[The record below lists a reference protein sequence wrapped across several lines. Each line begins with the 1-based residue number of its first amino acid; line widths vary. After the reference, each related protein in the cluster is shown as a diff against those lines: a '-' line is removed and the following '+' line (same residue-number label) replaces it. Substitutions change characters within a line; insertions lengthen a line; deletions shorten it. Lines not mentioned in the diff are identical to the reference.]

1 MNDQTTISPISELVS
16 QLRTD
21 GCNYAALLR
30 EIETQKYA
38 VQQDGDEVK
47 ANKLWSYEI
56 LVDVHRLFFSM
67 FNELQGKKYYDAW
80 CTAEQVDINI
90 KLLRKNDTEAYGYVR
105 DLELFLPD
113 LQARYPYK
121 LFMSTVFEI
130 NKEVCTI
137 CGQPVNVRKPCGHIV
152 GRVYNGE
159 LCQHRV
165 EMFNLLGADMVAN
178 PEHKYAVLFPQF
190 GDKQIDLYD
199 YTQVAFFIKNWK
211 KPFDIR

>member
-1 MNDQTTISPISELVS
+1 MNNQATLNPISEFVK
-16 QLRTD
+16 QLRTE
-21 GCNYAALLR
+21 GCNYADLLK
-30 EIETQKYA
+30 EIETQKSE
-38 VQQDGDEVK
+38 VQQDDDETK

-56 LVDVHRLFFSM
+56 LVDVHRLFSIM
-67 FNELQGKKYYDAW
+67 FNELQNKQYYDAW

-105 DLELFLPD
+105 DLEMFLPD

-165 EMFNLLGADMVAN
+165 EKFNLLGADMVAN

-190 GDKQIDLYD
+190 GDRQIDLYD
-199 YTQVAFFIKNWK
+199 YTPVALFIRNWK